1 MKIVTDERLPKDIS
15 AAPLSESQKTI
26 IDADRGLFSMA
37 WGDLWDFREL
47 VFFMVWRD
55 VSARYKQ
62 TVLGIAWAVIQPV
75 LTMIVFIFIFGRI
88 ARIPTGGVPYSLMA
102 FAAIVPWTY
111 FSQAVSR
118 SGLGM
123 VKEAN
128 LISKV
133 YFPRII
139 LPLATTITPLIDF
152 VLAFLFLTGMLVWY
166 QVAPNLA
173 VVFLPLFIVMAI
185 VAAFGFSLWL
195 AALNVRYRD
204 VQYLIPFFVQI
215 GMFASPVAY
224 MTSLVPEQWR
234 LFYELNPMVAVIEG
248 FRWCLLG
255 TPAPSFEMVGMGL
268 LTIAIVLPSG
278 FFYFKATERTFAD
291 II

>member
-1 MKIVTDERLPKDIS
+1 MVIHDRTPAS
-15 AAPLSESQKTI
+15 ADLLQPTVPHKTVI
-26 IDADRGLFSMA
+26 EANSSLLAMA
-37 WGDLWDFREL
+37 WGDLWDYREL
-47 VFFMVWRD
+47 VLFMVWRD
-55 VSARYKQ
+55 VAARYKQ

-75 LTMIVFIFIFGRI
+75 LTMLMFSFIFGRI
-88 ARIPTGGVPYSLMA
+88 AQIPTGDIPYSLMA

-111 FSQAVSR
+111 FAQAVSR

-133 YFPRII
+133 YFPRLI
-139 LPLATTITPLIDF
+139 LPLATSITPLIDF
-152 VLAFLFLTGMLVWY
+152 VLAFLFLIGMLIWY
-166 QVAPNLA
+166 QMVPGPAVLA
-173 VVFLPLFIVMAI
+173 LPLFIIMAF
-185 VAAFGFSLWL
+185 AAALGISLWL

-224 MTSLVPEQWR
+224 MTNLVPEEWQMV
-234 LFYELNPMVAVIEG
+234 YALNPMVGVIEG

-255 TPAPSFEMVGMGL
+255 TPAPSLQLIGMGL
-268 LTIAIVLPSG
+268 LTIALVLPSG
-278 FFYFKATERTFAD
+278 FVYFKATERTFAD